1 MKVLSYNVRL
11 TKLREGG
18 YMVTVP
24 KLRGCVT
31 WGKTY
36 NEAITMA
43 QEAIQGFVEALIKA
57 KQSVPIEN
65 DKEVKKSRFTMFVN
79 VPTFA

>member
-1 MKVLSYNVRL
+1 MKVLSYKVRL

-24 KLRGCVT
+24 KLRGCIT

-36 NEAITMA
+36 SEAVVMA

-57 KQSVPIEN
+57 KQPIPVEN
-65 DKEVKKSRFTMFVN
+65 GKEVKKSRVTMVVN
-79 VPTFA
+79 VPAFV